1 MKMTRKLVISLAI
14 VLLSA
19 PLIAGQD
26 LSKYRK
32 FSLGTSLA
40 DLSKQVGPYSH
51 ETTLAHQRPAVI
63 QEMTFWPLSASRY
76 ALGLE
81 PASQILFTFYKGD
94 LYRILV
100 TFDRDAIQGL
110 TEDDMV
116 RAISARYG
124 TATRYHPE
132 ISLSTNNVCDV
143 YASTQKVIARWQ
155 DSQSSVDLVSSSLS
169 DKFELLIFSKLVN
182 AQAEVAIAESV
193 KLDKEETPQK
203 EIERQKK
210 EADTLEVERQ
220 ANQKTFRP

>member
-1 MKMTRKLVISLAI
+1 MKMTRSVLIPFVMILFSASLIHA
-14 VLLSA
+14 
-19 PLIAGQD
+19 QD
-26 LSKYRK
+26 LSRYRK

-63 QEMTFWPLSASRY
+63 QEVTFWPLSRSRS
-76 ALGLE
+76 AVGLE
-81 PASQILFTFYKGD
+81 PVSQILFNFYNGE

-100 TFDRDAIQGL
+100 TYDRDALQGL
-110 TEDDMV
+110 TDDDMV
-116 RAISARYG
+116 KAISARYG
-124 TATRYHPE
+124 TATRYYPE
-132 ISLSTNNVCDV
+132 ISLSTDDV
-143 YASTQKVIARWQ
+143 YAVLAPTQKVIARWQ